1 MPPLLYLKDT
11 HLTFGTTRL
20 LDGAE
25 LAVGEGER
33 LALVGRN
40 GSGKSTLLKI
50 AAGLVDADSGTRFVQ
65 PGATVRYL
73 PQEPSLEGYATTR
86 DYVEAGL
93 QPGDDPNRAYYLLG
107 NLGLSGEETPVTT
120 CRRLNGWKAN

>member
-1 MPPLLYLKDT
+1 MPPLLLLKDIN
-11 HLTFGTTRL
+11 LTIGTTRL

-25 LAVGEGER
+25 LSLEEGER

-50 AAGLVDADSGTRFVQ
+50 AAGMIEADGGTRFAQ
-65 PGATVRYL
+65 PGATIRYL
-73 PQEPSLEGYATTR
+73 PQEPSLEGFATTR

-93 QPGDDPNRAYYLLG
+93 APGDDSNRAYYLLG
-107 NLGLSGEETPVTT
+107 NLGLTGQ
-120 CRRLNGWKAN
+120 